1 MTPRSPATLRRRPF
15 VASASVAAALAAVA
29 CISAAPA
36 SAAGRDAVPRLQ
48 WSACGDGVR
57 CATARVPLDHDRP
70 HGRKVALALA
80 KRPATGPER
89 RRIGTLFL
97 NPGGPGGSGVEQ
109 VRGDAPP
116 GVAALNRR
124 FDIVGFDP
132 RGVGASRPAIDCVPD
147 RRLDALIASL
157 PAPRPDRADALLAL
171 GDELAA
177 GCRARTPATLLD
189 HVSTA
194 DVARDLDL
202 LRQAVGDE
210 KLSYLGASYG
220 TELGAVY

>member
-36 SAAGRDAVPRLQ
+36 SAAGRDAV
-48 WSACGDGVR
+48 R

-80 KRPATGPER
+80 KRPATGAER

-97 NPGGPGGSGVEQ
+97 NPGGPGDSGVEQ

-132 RGVGASRPAIDCVPD
+132 RGVG
-147 RRLDALIASL
+147 
-157 PAPRPDRADALLAL
+157 
-171 GDELAA
+171 
-177 GCRARTPATLLD
+177 
-189 HVSTA
+189 
-194 DVARDLDL
+194 
-202 LRQAVGDE
+202 
-210 KLSYLGASYG
+210 
-220 TELGAVY
+220 